1 MTPVL
6 RRINRM
12 YFRLQKYNI
21 FLYPAN
27 VRGIFLPTMHDGQ
40 AFTVILRADFRQI
53 ADRMKY
59 SYNRQ

>member
-1 MTPVL
+1 
-6 RRINRM
+6 M

-21 FLYPAN
+21 FLYPTN
-27 VRGIFLPTMHDGQ
+27 VRGIFLPTMRDGQ
-40 AFTVILRADFRQI
+40 ALTVILRADFWQI